1 MFISIHPDD
10 ETLGCGGTILKHK
23 AAGDIVYWLNLTGP
37 TPDHPLKFP
46 QEIIEIRERQIKDVC
61 EAYQFDRMINLE
73 HPTQM
78 LDAVEPRLL
87 IGSIAAAF
95 RELEPEILYIPNRSD
110 IHSDHKV
117 GFQAIFSAAKSFR
130 NPFIRKIM
138 MYETLSETEFSPALA
153 ENVFIANVFCDISPY
168 MEEKLRI
175 MQMYD
180 TETMPDPLPR
190 SNHAMLGLA
199 SYRGARIG
207 VRYAEAFSL
216 LLEIDN

>member
-1 MFISIHPDD
+1 MTRLENQKSRKVMFISIHPDD

-23 AAGDIVYWLNLTGP
+23 AAGDFVYWLNLTGP

-46 QEIIEIRERQIKDVC
+46 QEIIETRERQIKDVC

-117 GFQAIFSAAKSFR
+117 GFQAIFFRGKKLPKS
-130 NPFIRKIM
+130 IHQ
-138 MYETLSETEFSPALA
+138 E
-153 ENVFIANVFCDISPY
+153 D
-168 MEEKLRI
+168 
-175 MQMYD
+175 YD
-180 TETMPDPLPR
+180 
-190 SNHAMLGLA
+190 
-199 SYRGARIG
+199 
-207 VRYAEAFSL
+207 V
-216 LLEIDN
+216 